1 MNDLVKIHFRLQ
13 QDEDG
18 YPDIAVESVWAK
30 PSDAS
35 DEYVV
40 DNIPFF
46 VRDVTIGDTLK
57 AHEEDG
63 SLWFDCL
70 TRRSSNSLVRV
81 VFFDRECKPRIAQEL
96 TDIGCQVEYFEKY
109 NLLAVSI
116 PGDVKLPDVQAYLWR
131 EAEAGNI
138 DYEEPILR
146 QAAT

>member
-1 MNDLVKIHFRLQ
+1 MSELVKIHFRLR

-30 PSDAS
+30 PSVAS
-35 DEYVV
+35 GEYVV

-46 VRDVTIGDTLK
+46 IRDATIGDTLK

-63 SLWFDCL
+63 ILWFDCL

-81 VFFDRECKPRIAQEL
+81 VFFNRECKPRIAQEL
-96 TDIGCQVEYFEKY
+96 AYTGCQVEYFEKY
-109 NLLAVSI
+109 NLLAINI
-116 PGDVKLPDVQAYLWR
+116 PGDVKLSDVQAYLGR

-146 QAAT
+146 QRAT